1 VGGKQGERTSEAA
14 PATDAWCVY
23 TACSMHAAHAHI
35 RSNMKIFVGCML
47 QALTRR
53 QGVDAHTGT
62 TRAPDVTTV
71 DLRMTGRH
79 WRQLLGKGLVK
90 SLFAQVFSCC
100 CLKCFESAQLRSGT
114 NKMPRHG
121 RDESGGEQRLQ
132 SVMATSSYH
141 HYSK

>member
-1 VGGKQGERTSEAA
+1 
-14 PATDAWCVY
+14 
-23 TACSMHAAHAHI
+23 
-35 RSNMKIFVGCML
+35 MKIFVGCML

-90 SLFAQVFSCC
+90 SLFAQVFF
-100 CLKCFESAQLRSGT
+100 LLLFE
-114 NKMPRHG
+114 MF
-121 RDESGGEQRLQ
+121 
-132 SVMATSSYH
+132 
-141 HYSK
+141 